1 MPESL
6 SDKSQ
11 SSIYNHD
18 QQDFKDNVT
27 GSDFWYN
34 NIGCNVIPAD
44 SKNKRTHISWE
55 NGKIVQY

>member
-34 NIGCNVIPAD
+34 NIGCNVIPTD
-44 SKNKRTHISWE
+44 SKK
-55 NGKIVQY
+55 